1 METVTNGLDPH
12 NRKINAYNLISGDP
26 LSPINRQ
33 KVVNTTYRGQKT
45 VQSHMM
51 SSGNV
56 TVTASKIADLQ
67 LDNMS
72 HNNNNL
78 VIFNFPDG
86 S

>member
-1 METVTNGLDPH
+1 METVTNGLDAH
-12 NRKINAYNLISGDP
+12 NRRANAYTRIGDP
-26 LSPINRQ
+26 LSPMNRQ

-56 TVTASKIADLQ
+56 TVTAKTIVANDMA
-67 LDNMS
+67 LDTMS
-72 HNNNNL
+72 
-78 VIFNFPDG
+78 